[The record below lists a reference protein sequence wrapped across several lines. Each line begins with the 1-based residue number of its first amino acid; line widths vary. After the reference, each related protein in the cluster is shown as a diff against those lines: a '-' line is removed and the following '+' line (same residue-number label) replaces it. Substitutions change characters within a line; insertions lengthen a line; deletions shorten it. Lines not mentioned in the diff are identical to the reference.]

1 MRLVFVSVGDFL
13 CESAPLFPTKKL
25 LPLPLVKAILS
36 LFSEAAYETY
46 TEHNV
51 LSTQGYLCGHVGI
64 AILGGKPTKVLA
76 QVQKKW
82 NGRGLKAVLLILDQ
96 IKTRQC

>member
-1 MRLVFVSVGDFL
+1 MRIGATLSNQKPVATANN
-13 CESAPLFPTKKL
+13 ESHPQP
-25 LPLPLVKAILS
+25 
-36 LFSEAAYETY
+36 FSEAADETY

-51 LSTQGYLCGHVGI
+51 FSTQGYLCGHEGI

-82 NGRGLKAVLLILDQ
+82 NGRGLKAVLLVLDQ
-96 IKTRQC
+96 IKTRQS